1 MFNIGPAE
9 LIVILLVALL
19 IVGPKRLPEVG
30 KSVGKALREIRKQ
43 TDEVRSSFEATI
55 NPDFDDDEDDGHG
68 PVDRTGSE
76 TPVTEWGGED
86 DATGDDDAPGE
97 DDTPAED
104 APAAPEPDP
113 QPAALDPVEP
123 STSRRRRRASQPSGD
138 DPAGDGA

>member
-55 NPDFDDDEDDGHG
+55 NFDDDDEDGP
-68 PVDRTGSE
+68 PVDRTGSA

-86 DATGDDDAPGE
+86 E
-97 DDTPAED
+97 DE
-104 APAAPEPDP
+104 APAASAE
-113 QPAALDPVEP
+113 PAALPVAPDPVETT
-123 STSRRRRRASQPSGD
+123 SSRRRRRAEQRAADEAAGD
-138 DPAGDGA
+138 DA

>member
-55 NPDFDDDEDDGHG
+55 NPFDDDDDTPAVEDH
-68 PVDRTGSE
+68 TGSTSSDLD
-76 TPVTEWGGED
+76 TPTEWGGED
-86 DATGDDDAPGE
+86 DAPAPE
-97 DDTPAED
+97 
-104 APAAPEPDP
+104 AAPLPE
-113 QPAALDPVEP
+113 VK
-123 STSRRRRRASQPSGD
+123 SKRSRRRRPSGEESASATPNAAN
-138 DPAGDGA
+138 DPS